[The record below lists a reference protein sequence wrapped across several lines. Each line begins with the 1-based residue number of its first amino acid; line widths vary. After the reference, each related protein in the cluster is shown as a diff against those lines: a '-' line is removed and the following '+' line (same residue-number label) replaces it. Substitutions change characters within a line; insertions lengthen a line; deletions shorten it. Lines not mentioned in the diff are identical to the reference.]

1 MVMLL
6 TQYIDNACKYSNFG
20 TTITIRVLSAGAE
33 AIFSVNSFGPVI
45 PMSDRERIFDRYY
58 RSSSYANRAPGHGD
72 RTFRGQARGANPRRL
87 CVGDKRRAG
96 RHNVFCS
103 HSADSGEGDFV
114 MMQPAIR
121 ILVVDDE
128 PAIRRA
134 LRPPLMEL
142 GFQVA
147 EASRGEEALQALRG
161 ANYDA
166 VLLDINMPGIGG
178 IETLRRIRAFAP
190 RLPVL
195 MLTVRDEEE
204 DKVEALDLGADDY
217 VTKPFSTRELIARI
231 RSAVRRVRA
240 PARPEDAPMEIGEI
254 RLEPVK
260 RRVTKRGAAVKLT
273 RKEFDILYCLMS
285 RAGRVVTY
293 AKLLTAV
300 WGAECREEVEYLRTF
315 VRQLR
320 KKIEDDPSNPV
331 YLLTDV
337 YVGYRFADALM
348 FQEESAAGGGSLEP
362 PEQVTDGRIAA
373 PRGSLACLSASLFVV
388 VQQAEDVVF
397 LEALAAFQEI
407 ELDGEAEPGNHA
419 AQLLHQLDRALHG
432 AAGSEQIVDQH
443 NILSGRDRV
452 HVISSVSVPYS
463 RS

>member
-1 MVMLL
+1 
-6 TQYIDNACKYSNFG
+6 
-20 TTITIRVLSAGAE
+20 
-33 AIFSVNSFGPVI
+33 
-45 PMSDRERIFDRYY
+45 
-58 RSSSYANRAPGHGD
+58 
-72 RTFRGQARGANPRRL
+72 
-87 CVGDKRRAG
+87 
-96 RHNVFCS
+96 
-103 HSADSGEGDFV
+103 
-114 MMQPAIR
+114 MQQAIR

-147 EASRGEEALQALRG
+147 EASRGEEALQALRS
-161 ANYDA
+161 ATYDA

-195 MLTVRDEEE
+195 MLTVRDDEE
-204 DKVEALDLGADDY
+204 DKVEALEVGADDY

-254 RLEPVK
+254 HLDPVK
-260 RRVTKRGAAVKLT
+260 RRVTKRGEPVKLT

-320 KKIEDDPSNPV
+320 KKIEDDPSSPV

-337 YVGYRFADALM
+337 YVGYRFADAQT
-348 FQEESAAGGGSLEP
+348 FQDGARGGGQRAAAAG
-362 PEQVTDGRIAA
+362 
-373 PRGSLACLSASLFVV
+373 RGERRGVV
-388 VQQAEDVVF
+388 DSF
-397 LEALAAFQEI
+397 LDAGAFTAI
-407 ELDGEAEPGNHA
+407 
-419 AQLLHQLDRALHG
+419 
-432 AAGSEQIVDQH
+432 
-443 NILSGRDRV
+443 GRDY
-452 HVISSVSVPYS
+452 SS
-463 RS
+463 